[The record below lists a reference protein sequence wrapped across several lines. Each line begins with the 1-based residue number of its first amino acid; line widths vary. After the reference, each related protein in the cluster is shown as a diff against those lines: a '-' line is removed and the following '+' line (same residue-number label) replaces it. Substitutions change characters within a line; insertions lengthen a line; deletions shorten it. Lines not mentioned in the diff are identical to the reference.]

1 MKKIFYI
8 CTKPIENWSIFT
20 PLASGDTAQ
29 SHISVLLLHK
39 EQNLENVYVAQVW
52 NLSGSEQDKGNE
64 NTQNKI
70 SYQDFLEQV
79 FFHDLSVVI

>member
-8 CTKPIENWSIFT
+8 CTKPIENWNIFT

-79 FFHDLSVVI
+79 FSHDLSVVI